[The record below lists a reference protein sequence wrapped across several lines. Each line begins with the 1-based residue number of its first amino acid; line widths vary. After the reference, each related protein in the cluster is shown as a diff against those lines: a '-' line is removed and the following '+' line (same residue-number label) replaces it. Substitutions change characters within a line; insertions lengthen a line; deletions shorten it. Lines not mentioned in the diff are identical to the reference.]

1 MDWLEAAG
9 CLGQGGTA
17 NMTQCQHCGNQNLS
31 RAGFCD
37 ECGIPLQ
44 SVDDLAECTSVPP
57 GPPSFL
63 REDLQPNP
71 VRPLSPIGK
80 LFIDSEEA
88 DEALA
93 SVARLVLL
101 AVGGRQSK
109 EFLLTKPDMLIGR
122 WDAARGIFPDVDLDG
137 IDVET
142 KVSRRHARI
151 FQQSRQ
157 FFIEDLGSMNGTV
170 INRQTRLQRGQP
182 YLLKDGD
189 EIIVGKTFL
198 KFTLV

>member
-1 MDWLEAAG
+1 
-9 CLGQGGTA
+9 
-17 NMTQCQHCGNQNLS
+17 MTQCQHCGNENLS
-31 RAGFCD
+31 SAGFCD
-37 ECGIPLQ
+37 ECGLRLESASAPTERTA
-44 SVDDLAECTSVPP
+44 VTP

-80 LFIDSEEA
+80 LFVDSEEA

-93 SVARLVLL
+93 VVARLILL
-101 AVGGRQSK
+101 TGGRLGK
-109 EFLLTKPDMLIGR
+109 EFLLTKPEMLIGR

-137 IDVET
+137 IDLET

-151 FQQSRQ
+151 FQQSQQ

-182 YLLKDGD
+182 HLLKDGD

>member
-1 MDWLEAAG
+1 
-9 CLGQGGTA
+9 
-17 NMTQCQHCGNQNLS
+17 MTQCQHCRNQNLS
-31 RAGFCD
+31 SAGFCD
-37 ECGIPLQ
+37 ECGSRLESGNDQ
-44 SVDDLAECTSVPP
+44 AERTAVVP

-63 REDLQPNP
+63 CEDLQPNP

-80 LFIDSEEA
+80 LFVDSEEA
-88 DEALA
+88 NEALA
-93 SVARLVLL
+93 VVARLILL
-101 AVGGRQSK
+101 AGGGRLGK

-137 IDVET
+137 IDLET

-151 FQQSRQ
+151 FQQSKQ
-157 FFIEDLGSMNGTV
+157 YFIEDLGSMNGTV

>member
-1 MDWLEAAG
+1 
-9 CLGQGGTA
+9 
-17 NMTQCQHCGNQNLS
+17 MTECEHCGNQNLS
-31 RAGFCD
+31 SAGFCD
-37 ECGIPLQ
+37 ECGLRLNGATAQ
-44 SVDDLAECTSVPP
+44 VEHTVAPP
-57 GPPSFL
+57 NPPSFL

-80 LFIDSEEA
+80 LFLDSEEA
-88 DEALA
+88 NEALA
-93 SVARLVLL
+93 NVARLILL
-101 AVGGRQSK
+101 AASGRQSK
-109 EFLLTKPDMLIGR
+109 EFPLTKPEMLIGR

-137 IDVET
+137 IDLET

-170 INRQTRLQRGQP
+170 INRQTRLQRGHP